1 MASAAVTADVTV
13 SPMNAPG
20 ADAYPITSPTYIIVY
35 EKQTD
40 HDKGTALKALL
51 EYVLGAGQSKAESL
65 DFAKLPDA
73 LLAEGQG
80 ATRQDPD
87 PLA

>member
-1 MASAAVTADVTV
+1 MAAATVTADVTV

-20 ADAYPITSPTYIIVY
+20 TDAYPITSPTYLIVY
-35 EKQTD
+35 EKQTN
-40 HDKGTALKALL
+40 HNKGTALKALL

-73 LLAEGQG
+73 LLAKAKAQVDKI
-80 ATRQDPD
+80 TVP
-87 PLA
+87 